1 MNQKFRI
8 QNLKNK
14 GNKNRYKANNSIM
27 EKIDEAISAIEKG
40 KVERCQKKLAEG
52 KKIILKQKLL
62 RMADREEDGWEV
74 VKCYLSDDLASDSED
89 EKELVGKQL
98 QTKRKG
104 KQIRKKIKRNSFGM
118 RSPSLS
124 LSLSLS
130 LSQKKIQNLKTLKS
144 LICLWTRRTFS
155 IFLPKQKKL
164 KQQLIRTGIGKF
176 QAKRRKSEYAGG

>member
-1 MNQKFRI
+1 MNQKFGI

-118 RSPSLS
+118 PSPPLS

-130 LSQKKIQNLKTLKS
+130 EKIQNLKTLKS
-144 LICLWTRRTFS
+144 LFCLWTRRTFS

-164 KQQLIRTGIGKF
+164 KQQLIQTGIGKF

>member
-27 EKIDEAISAIEKG
+27 EKIDEVISAIEKV

-62 RMADREEDGWEV
+62 RIADREEDGWEV
-74 VKCYLSDDLASDSED
+74 VKCYLSDDRAFDSED

-98 QTKRKG
+98 ERKRKG

-118 RSPSLS
+118 PPLS

-130 LSQKKIQNLKTLKS
+130 LSQKKFKI
-144 LICLWTRRTFS
+144 
-155 IFLPKQKKL
+155 
-164 KQQLIRTGIGKF
+164 
-176 QAKRRKSEYAGG
+176 